1 MATRNQKMAAI
12 LIVVGLALITLCL
25 YLNPAFLRERG
36 LPAAAKGLPSEPGP
50 GSVEFDRRIQE
61 QFQAG
66 MTEGQLLNTL
76 SIEGY
81 EIRRQDKMAVIERR
95 AVPCKF
101 TWIVIWGT
109 GPQDVVTN
117 IKGTHGQIC
126 P

>member
-1 MATRNQKMAAI
+1 MATRNQKTAAVLVVIGMAM
-12 LIVVGLALITLCL
+12 GSLCV
-25 YLNPAFLRERG
+25 YINPAFLRERG
-36 LPAAAKGLPSEPGP
+36 LPAAARGLPAEPGP
-50 GSVEFDRRIQE
+50 GSAEFDRRIQE

-81 EIRRQDKMAVIERR
+81 EIRREDKMALLQRR
-95 AVPCKF
+95 AVPCQY
-101 TWIVIWGT
+101 TWVVIWGT
-109 GPQDVVTN
+109 GAQDVVTN